1 MNTFKR
7 LTLVLALVV
16 ALGAGVGCAKKKTTQ
31 DYAPVETT
39 VEDTSATEAIDRAA
53 QVITDGIVYFDF
65 DKFDIKPEYRELL
78 RQKAELMKAYPSI
91 HVRIEGNCD
100 ARGTQE
106 YNLALG
112 ERRARAA
119 YEYLVML
126 GVNPNQMEMISFG
139 KERPAV
145 EGTGPAVWAKN
156 RRDDFRVIA
165 R

>member
-1 MNTFKR
+1 MKR
-7 LTLVLALVV
+7 YALILALVM
-16 ALGAGVGCAKKKTTQ
+16 ALAAGFGCAKKTTSEPGY
-31 DYAPVETT
+31 DDGLTPEM
-39 VEDTSATEAIDRAA
+39 RAA
-53 QVITDGIVYFDF
+53 IQQITDARVYFAF
-65 DKFDIKPEYRELL
+65 DKFDIKPEYKEMLKTKADLL
-78 RQKAELMKAYPSI
+78 KKYSSI
-91 HVRIEGNCD
+91 RVRIEGNCD

-126 GVNPNQMEMISFG
+126 GVNPDQMEMISFG

-165 R
+165 H

>member
-1 MNTFKR
+1 MKMFKR

-16 ALGAGVGCAKKKTTQ
+16 AMGAGFGCAKKQ
-31 DYAPVETT
+31 SADMAPVEAA
-39 VEDTSATEAIDRAA
+39 DSGNEAIERAA
-53 QVITDGIVYFDF
+53 QAISDGIVYFDF
-65 DKFDIKPEYRELL
+65 DKFDIKGEYRDML

-91 HVRIEGNCD
+91 RVRVEGNCD

-112 ERRARAA
+112 ERRARAT

-126 GVNPNQMEMISFG
+126 GVNPSQLEMISFG

-165 R
+165 K

>member
-1 MNTFKR
+1 M
-7 LTLVLALVV
+7 L
-16 ALGAGVGCAKKKTTQ
+16 LGTTRNRKMC
-31 DYAPVETT
+31 
-39 VEDTSATEAIDRAA
+39 IRDR
-53 QVITDGIVYFDF
+53 
-65 DKFDIKPEYRELL
+65 
-78 RQKAELMKAYPSI
+78 
-91 HVRIEGNCD
+91 
-100 ARGTQE
+100 E

-126 GVNPNQMEMISFG
+126 GVNPDQMEMISFG

-165 R
+165 K

>member
-7 LTLVLALVV
+7 LALVV
-16 ALGAGVGCAKKKTTQ
+16 TLVVAMGAGFGCAKKQTGADVAPATTA
-31 DYAPVETT
+31 DDNGA
-39 VEDTSATEAIDRAA
+39 ANAAIERAA
-53 QVITDGIVYFDF
+53 QAITDGIVYFDF
-65 DKFDIKPEYRELL
+65 DKSDIKAESRDML

-91 HVRIEGNCD
+91 RVRIEGNCD

-106 YNLALG
+106 Y
-112 ERRARAA
+112 
-119 YEYLVML
+119 LVML
-126 GVNPNQMEMISFG
+126 GVNPDQMEMISFG

-165 R
+165 K

>member
-16 ALGAGVGCAKKKTTQ
+16 ALGAGFGCAKKQ
-31 DYAPVETT
+31 AASDQAPVEVADTT
-39 VEDTSATEAIDRAA
+39 DNAAIERAA
-53 QVITDGIVYFDF
+53 QTITDGIVYFDF
-65 DKFDIKPEYRELL
+65 DKFDIKGEYRDML
-78 RQKAELMKAYPSI
+78 RQKAEIMKAYPSI
-91 HVRIEGNCD
+91 RVRIEGNCD

-126 GVNPNQMEMISFG
+126 GVNPDQLEMISFG

-165 R
+165 K